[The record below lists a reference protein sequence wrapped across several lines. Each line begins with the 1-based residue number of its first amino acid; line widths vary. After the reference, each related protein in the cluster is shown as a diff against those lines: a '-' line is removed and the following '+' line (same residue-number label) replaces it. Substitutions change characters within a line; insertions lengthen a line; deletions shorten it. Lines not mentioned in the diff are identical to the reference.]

1 LIEAVVVFFYLAIVL
16 YIGIFAFRRGA
27 RTGEDYFLANRS
39 LGSVVFLLSLFGTNM
54 TSVTILG
61 SSGRA
66 FRDGIGVYGLMA
78 SSSAI
83 VIPLT
88 IFLAG
93 TRIWAHGKR
102 FGHKTPV
109 QFFRDRWEAG
119 AIGTFIFAL
128 QAVLLVPYIVV
139 GVKGGGETLFAI
151 SGGSIPRWFG
161 GGIVA
166 SVVMGYVFFG
176 GMRGTAWVNSFQ
188 TLLFLSF
195 GFAAVLVI
203 GNGMGGFSS
212 AVERMLADP
221 HLAPLLTLERMNPY
235 VSFSFLFIPLSAIA
249 FPHIGIFCLTARR
262 MSSFRSTVIF
272 YPLCILAIW
281 MPCVFLGALSAG
293 EPAVASAVGAGGD
306 SDQVM
311 IILLK
316 THAPRWLAGI
326 LGAGIMAAVMATDS
340 QILALS
346 TMFTEDV
353 FAYHGG
359 RSRFG
364 ERAQVLTGRM
374 FVLGVTAVAFIVGIT
389 TTQQIF
395 DIAVKYAFTGYAAL
409 SPLVFAAVFWKRSTK
424 YGALAGAL
432 TVAAGVACVAWLE
445 SAYTVPGIVWQWK
458 DVPLVVRTPSGAA
471 LYKGIL
477 PVVPLTLLSSLAVV
491 CGSLL
496 TRPPSSAT
504 LDRYFPPPVRPL
516 ESLEV
521 R

>member
-1 LIEAVVVFFYLAIVL
+1 
-16 YIGIFAFRRGA
+16 
-27 RTGEDYFLANRS
+27 
-39 LGSVVFLLSLFGTNM
+39 VVFLLSLFGTNM

-353 FAYHGG
+353 LRLPRGPEPLRRAGASAHGQAVRARRDRRRIHRGHNDDAADFRHRGQIRFHRLCRAFAARFRRRLLETQHEVWSARGRLDSGRRGG
-359 RSRFG
+359 VRGLARKRVHCPGHRLAMEGRPARGADSVGRCALQGNPSRG
-364 ERAQVLTGRM
+364 A
-374 FVLGVTAVAFIVGIT
+374 A
-389 TTQQIF
+389 
-395 DIAVKYAFTGYAAL
+395 DAAL
-409 SPLVFAAVFWKRSTK
+409 VARRRLRIVADPSPFERDPGQVFPAAR
-424 YGALAGAL
+424 
-432 TVAAGVACVAWLE
+432 AA
-445 SAYTVPGIVWQWK
+445 T
-458 DVPLVVRTPSGAA
+458 
-471 LYKGIL
+471 
-477 PVVPLTLLSSLAVV
+477 
-491 CGSLL
+491 
-496 TRPPSSAT
+496 
-504 LDRYFPPPVRPL
+504 
-516 ESLEV
+516 
-521 R
+521 